1 MWPSWDITFLIFA
14 AAFLEG
20 AAGFDFGLVATPA
33 LASLIGVR
41 DSVLTLS
48 LPNLILMAIRAIGG
62 GVPAPS
68 LRRLM
73 PYLGAGAAGA
83 AVGAL
88 TLISSPPTF
97 LKWSVGVIVLL
108 FAAYSISRQRVQL
121 DMRDETFFT
130 YLAGFF
136 AGGLSGFSY
145 SGGPVSIMYLD
156 STGAGPRPDDAAHL
170 HERAG
175 VRERSGGHTERVRH
189 SGGLRIRALRRS
201 GSARSR
207 RIFSG

>member
-83 AVGAL
+83 AVG
-88 TLISSPPTF
+88 
-97 LKWSVGVIVLL
+97 VLDPHL
-108 FAAYSISRQRVQL
+108 QPAHVPQMVCGRYRLVVRRLQH
-121 DMRDETFFT
+121 
-130 YLAGFF
+130 LA
-136 AGGLSGFSY
+136 
-145 SGGPVSIMYLD
+145 PE
-156 STGAGPRPDDAAHL
+156 ST
-170 HERAG
+170 
-175 VRERSGGHTERVRH
+175 TRH
-189 SGGLRIRALRRS
+189 
-201 GSARSR
+201 AR
-207 RIFSG
+207 